1 MKLDKAVEARIKNVA
16 PKKQKGASSL
26 EYIMLA
32 AVIIGI
38 VAVVFNS
45 DLGTELQAFVK
56 DLFGIV
62 TTPPADP
69 E

>member
-1 MKLDKAVEARIKNVA
+1 MKLDKSVEARIRNAA

-38 VAVVFNS
+38 VTVVFNS
-45 DLGTELQAFVK
+45 GLGEDLQKYVK

-62 TTPPADP
+62 AESGP
-69 E
+69 EKE